1 MSTVCKLDDLT
12 SGQAQKF
19 TVDGVPVAV
28 VRVEDKVYAIGDT
41 CSHANISLSEGLVWC
56 DSLQIE
62 CFKHGSAFSLV
73 TGKPDTFPATQPV
86 EVFNA
91 SVVNGDVVI
100 TRGGAQ

>member
-1 MSTVCKLDDLT
+1 MSTICKLDELE
-12 SGQAQKF
+12 SGKAKKF
-19 TVDGVPVAV
+19 AVDGVQVAV
-28 VRVEDKVYAIGDT
+28 VRVEDKVYAIADT

-73 TGKPDTFPATQPV
+73 TGKPDTLPATQPV

-91 SVVNGDVVI
+91 EVINGDVIV

>member
-1 MSTVCKLDDLT
+1 
-12 SGQAQKF
+12 
-19 TVDGVPVAV
+19 
-28 VRVEDKVYAIGDT
+28 VEDKVYAIADT

-62 CFKHGSAFSLV
+62 CHKHGSAFSLV
-73 TGKPDTFPATQPV
+73 TGHPDTLPATQPV